1 MCLSRRHAKWVTAAI
16 LCLSKPAVAH
26 SPIKSG
32 GAEQFTAVLGL
43 TVFGLVW
50 LVYLVGARRVAP
62 DAMKA
67 FGFHCT
73 MVISF
78 IALWGPLDHWAETS
92 AAAHMVQHMMFMVV
106 IAPLWVLSRPLPQL
120 ASGSG
125 RVLARLW
132 QPMLKLVQHPV
143 YLAYLHGAIIWFWHI
158 PSFYVLALDNAWWHL
173 VEHGCF
179 LVSAGLF
186 WWAVLKSAQ
195 SAFGW
200 ALFALL
206 FTLMHTGF
214 LGAML
219 TFAQSPLYGAG
230 RTLQDQQLAGLVMW
244 VLGSIPY
251 LVAAGW
257 VGWRGYWQLQR
268 RNNG

>member
-1 MCLSRRHAKWVTAAI
+1 MLIIVLLGLATPVFG
-16 LCLSKPAVAH
+16 H
-26 SPIKSG
+26 SPISSG
-32 GAEQFTAVLGL
+32 GAEQFTALLGM
-43 TVFGLVW
+43 VMFGMVW
-50 LVYLVGARRVAP
+50 LTYLLGARRVTPHGLQAL
-62 DAMKA
+62 
-67 FGFHCT
+67 GFHST
-73 MVISF
+73 MVIGF
-78 IALWGPLDHWAETS
+78 VALWGPLDHWAESS

-125 RVLARLW
+125 RVLAPVW

-143 YLAYLHGAIIWFWHI
+143 YMAYLHGVMVWLWHI
-158 PSFYVLALDNAWWHL
+158 PRFYILALENPWWHL

-179 LVSAGLF
+179 LITAGLF
-186 WWAVLKSAQ
+186 WWAVLKSTQ
-195 SAFGW
+195 RTVGW

-230 RTLQDQQLAGLVMW
+230 RSLQDQQLAGLIMW
-244 VLGSIPY
+244 VLGAIPY
-251 LVAAGW
+251 LLAAGL
-257 VGWRGYWQLQR
+257 VGWRGYWQMQR
-268 RNNG
+268 RWGG

>member
-1 MCLSRRHAKWVTAAI
+1 MCLSGRIRQWLIVVL
-16 LCLSKPAVAH
+16 LCLSTPAGAH
-26 SPIKSG
+26 SVLSAG
-32 GAEQFTAVLGL
+32 RAEQFTALLGL
-43 TVFGLVW
+43 VIFGLVW
-50 LVYLVGARRVAP
+50 FVYLVGAWRVVPTWLQALV
-62 DAMKA
+62 
-67 FGFHCT
+67 FNST
-73 MVISF
+73 MILSF
-78 IALWGPLDHWAETS
+78 LALWGPLDHWAETS

-106 IAPLWVLSRPLPQL
+106 IAPLWALSQPLPQL

-125 RVLARLW
+125 RVLARVW

-143 YLAYLHGAIIWFWHI
+143 YMAYLHGGMIWFWHI
-158 PSFYVLALDNAWWHL
+158 PRFYVLALENPWWHL

-179 LVSAGLF
+179 LISAGLF

-195 SAFGW
+195 RTVGW

-230 RTLQDQQLAGLVMW
+230 RSLQDQQLAGLIMW
-244 VLGSIPY
+244 VLGAIPY
-251 LVAAGW
+251 LLAASW
-257 VGWRGYWQLQR
+257 VGWRGYWQMQR
-268 RNNG
+268 RWGG